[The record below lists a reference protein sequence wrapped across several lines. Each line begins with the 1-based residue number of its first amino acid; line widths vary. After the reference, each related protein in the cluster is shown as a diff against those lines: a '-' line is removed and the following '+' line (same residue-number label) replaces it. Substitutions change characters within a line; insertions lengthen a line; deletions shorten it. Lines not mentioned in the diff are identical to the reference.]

1 MKKLFLLAFASIS
14 LISCQFQETM
24 VLNEDGT
31 GRMSLSMDLSEM
43 MAFSGEFGK
52 DSTMTKQDTIITFK
66 DIFEE
71 KKDSIAKLTKAEQKK
86 LKAMENYK
94 IRIMAD
100 PDEEKMLMDVFTD
113 FKDVAEA
120 NELMRGYQQAEGF
133 IPGADSSGSEEN
145 GEEDEPEPEIM
156 AVAYEFKNNVFK
168 RDAYIIDEVA
178 HKRQVDSMKQ
188 AEAFMSSMKYKIKY
202 TFPRRIKKTSVEDAT
217 FSLDGKTMELERS
230 FLDYFKNPD
239 VLDVQVEL
247 EN

>member
-1 MKKLFLLAFASIS
+1 MKKLFLLAFVSIS

-71 KKDSIAKLTKAEQKK
+71 KKDSIAKLSRAEQKK

-94 IRIMAD
+94 IRIMSD
-100 PDEEKMLMDVFTD
+100 PDAEKMLMDVFTD

-120 NELMRGYQQAEGF
+120 NELMKGYQQAEGF
-133 IPGADSSGSEEN
+133 IPGNDASGNEE
-145 GEEDEPEPEIM
+145 GEDEEEPEIM

-178 HKRQVDSMKQ
+178 HKRQIDSMKQ

-202 TFPRRIKKTSVEDAT
+202 TFPRRIKNTSVEDAT

-230 FLDYFKNPD
+230 FLDYFKDPD
-239 VLDVQVEL
+239 VLDVEVEL
-247 EN
+247 ENK

>member
-1 MKKLFLLAFASIS
+1 MKKLFLLAFVSIS

-24 VLNEDGT
+24 ILNEDGT

-52 DSTMTKQDTIITFK
+52 DSTETKQDTIITFK

-71 KKDSIAKLTKAEQKK
+71 KKDSIAKLSRAEQKK

-94 IRIMAD
+94 IRIMSD
-100 PDEEKMLMDVFTD
+100 PDAEKMLMDVFTD
-113 FKDVAEA
+113 FKDVSEA

-133 IPGADSSGSEEN
+133 IPGSDSSASEE
-145 GEEDEPEPEIM
+145 GGDEEEPEIM

-178 HKRQVDSMKQ
+178 HKRQIDSMKQ

-202 TFPRRIKKTSVEDAT
+202 TFPRKIKSTSVEDAT

-230 FLDYFKNPD
+230 FLDYFKDPD
-239 VLDVQVEL
+239 VLDVEVEL